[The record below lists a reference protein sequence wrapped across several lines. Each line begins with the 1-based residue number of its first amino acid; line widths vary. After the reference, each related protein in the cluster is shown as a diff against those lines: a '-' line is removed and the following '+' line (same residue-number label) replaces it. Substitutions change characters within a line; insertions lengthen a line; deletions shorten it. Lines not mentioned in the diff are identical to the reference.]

1 MVIKLDLKTIM
12 GCTGAMQI
20 AVVRLS
26 PVIEP
31 VIKAVGV
38 KTNQHRPPRS
48 QGLKQLLQSPCDGTG
63 QFSFF
68 SEHNFYYHNIL

>member
-1 MVIKLDLKTIM
+1 MTVIKLDLKTIM
-12 GCTGAMQI
+12 GCTGAVQI

-26 PVIEP
+26 P

-38 KTNQHRPPRS
+38 KTNQLRPPRS

-68 SEHNFYYHNIL
+68 NKHNFYYHNIL